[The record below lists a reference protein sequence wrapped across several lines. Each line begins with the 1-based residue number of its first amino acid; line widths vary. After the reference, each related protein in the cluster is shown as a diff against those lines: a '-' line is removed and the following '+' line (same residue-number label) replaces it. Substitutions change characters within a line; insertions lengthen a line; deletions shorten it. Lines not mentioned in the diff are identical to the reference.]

1 MLGELNETQMN
12 NIISS
17 QIVGRLACSNGKQPY
32 IVPVTYAYDGKFI
45 YGQTDEG
52 MKLKILRKNPSVC
65 FEIDMMVDL
74 RNWQSVIIQGRFE
87 ELKERKEKEA
97 REILLNKVYPL
108 MTTDSPHRYGHE
120 TKSEIDDTNRIK
132 PVMYRIKI
140 RKMSGRFEKE

>member
-12 NIISS
+12 NILSS

-32 IVPVTYAYDGKFI
+32 IVPVTFAYDGKFI

-52 MKLKILRKNPSVC
+52 LKLKVLRKNPSVC
-65 FEIDMMVDL
+65 FEVDLMVDI

-87 ELKERKEKEA
+87 ELKEKKEKEA
-97 REILLNKVYPL
+97 REILLNRVYPL
-108 MTTDSPHRYGHE
+108 MTTDSPHMYGHE

-132 PVMYRIKI
+132 PIMYRIKI
-140 RKMSGRFEKE
+140 RKMTGRFEKE

>member
-108 MTTDSPHRYGHE
+108 MTTVFPHMYGHE
-120 TKSEIDDTNRIK
+120 TESEIDDTNRIK

>member
-97 REILLNKVYPL
+97 REILFNKVYPL
-108 MTTDSPHRYGHE
+108 MTTVFPHMYGHE
-120 TKSEIDDTNRIK
+120 TESEIDDTNRIK